1 MVIFMTDFDRLCESI
16 FPIDDSIRYVRV
28 LGKHGVS
35 LAGRYRDDKVP
46 RYFTKN
52 EIRELEKFYFFV
64 YSIQEFHK
72 PRVGNMRCVIL
83 ELDKVRKFSFPLG
96 DENLL
101 IVTQNPESSI
111 DIKDKIQENIT
122 TFLKTGSNNLAT

>member
-1 MVIFMTDFDRLCESI
+1 MVIFMTDFDRLVESI
-16 FPIDDSIRYVRV
+16 FTIDHSIRYVRV

-35 LAGRYRDDKVP
+35 LAGRYRDDKIP

-52 EIRELEKFYFFV
+52 ELREMEKFYFFV

-83 ELDKVRKFSFPLG
+83 ELDKIRKFSFPLDG
-96 DENLL
+96 ENLL
-101 IVTQNPESSI
+101 IVTANPEGSI

-122 TFLKTGSNNLAT
+122 TILKTSSSNFAT

>member
-16 FPIDDSIRYVRV
+16 FTIDHSIRYVRV
-28 LGKHGVS
+28 LGKHGAA

-52 EIRELEKFYFFV
+52 ELRELEKFYFFV

>member
-1 MVIFMTDFDRLCESI
+1 MTDFDRLVESI
-16 FPIDDSIRYVRV
+16 FTIDHSIRYVRV

-35 LAGRYRDDKVP
+35 LAGRYRNDEVP
-46 RYFTKN
+46 RFFTKN
-52 EIRELEKFYFFV
+52 EMRELEKFYFFV

-83 ELDKVRKFSFPLG
+83 ELDKVRKFSFPLDDG
-96 DENLL
+96 NLL
-101 IVTQNPESSI
+101 IVTTNPESSI

-122 TFLKTGSNNLAT
+122 TFLKTSSSNFAT

>member
-1 MVIFMTDFDRLCESI
+1 MIDFDKLCESI

-35 LAGRYRDDKVP
+35 LAGRYRDDKIP

-52 EIRELEKFYFFV
+52 EMRELEKFYFFV

-72 PRVGNMRCVIL
+72 PRVGNVRCVIL
-83 ELDKVRKFSFPLG
+83 ELDKIRKFSFPLDG
-96 DENLL
+96 ENLL
-101 IVTQNPESSI
+101 IVTTNPESSI

-122 TFLKTGSNNLAT
+122 AFLKTSSSNFVT

>member
-1 MVIFMTDFDRLCESI
+1 MTDFDRLVESI
-16 FPIDDSIRYVRV
+16 FTIDHSIRYVRV

-35 LAGRYRDDKVP
+35 LAGRYRNDEIP

-83 ELDKVRKFSFPLG
+83 ELDKIRKFSFPLDG
-96 DENLL
+96 ENLL
-101 IVTQNPESSI
+101 IVTANPESSI

-122 TFLKTGSNNLAT
+122 TFLKTSSSNFAT

>member
-1 MVIFMTDFDRLCESI
+1 MTDFDRLVESI
-16 FPIDDSIRYVRV
+16 FTIDHSIRYVRV

-52 EIRELEKFYFFV
+52 EMRELEKFYFFV

>member
-1 MVIFMTDFDRLCESI
+1 MVIFMIDFDRLCESI

-35 LAGRYRDDKVP
+35 LAGRYRNDEVP
-46 RYFTKN
+46 RFFTKN
-52 EIRELEKFYFFV
+52 EMRELEKFYFFV

-83 ELDKVRKFSFPLG
+83 ELDKVRKFSFPL
-96 DENLL
+96 DDVNLL
-101 IVTQNPESSI
+101 IVTANPESSI
-111 DIKDKIQENIT
+111 DIKDKIRETIA
-122 TFLKTGSNNLAT
+122 TFLKTASSNFAT